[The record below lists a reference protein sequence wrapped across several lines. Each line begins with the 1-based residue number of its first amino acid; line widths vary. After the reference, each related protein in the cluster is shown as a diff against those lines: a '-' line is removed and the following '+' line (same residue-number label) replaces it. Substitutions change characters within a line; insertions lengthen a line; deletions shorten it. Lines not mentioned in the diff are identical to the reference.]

1 MPGNLTE
8 EAQGICLVAAFLVCT
23 GMRQRTFGKDVRL
36 LQAASQQLRF
46 PQRETTER
54 LKACHGPGY
63 LLHGSREQRYGVSD
77 VSRQRI
83 RRPQGWR
90 HQGARILEIRLLQ
103 EAHRP
108 VQAGE
113 GPGQVT
119 LAESEQTKPPQGH
132 YEAPVSDRL
141 GDPAPFF
148 AEGRSSAK
156 LPNSA
161 WHAASVARE
170 STAGGGRPKRSRRCT
185 PSKDATVC
193 LRQSTA
199 R

>member
-1 MPGNLTE
+1 M
-8 EAQGICLVAAFLVCT
+8 C
-23 GMRQRTFGKDVRL
+23 QRTFGKDVRL

-46 PQRETTER
+46 LQRETTER

-90 HQGARILEIRLLQ
+90 HQGEPGRILEIRLLQ

-108 VQAGE
+108 FKQGE

-132 YEAPVSDRL
+132 YEAPGATVRL

-148 AEGRSSAK
+148 AEGDPFGEAPQLGMARGERGAEHSGELRETEALAAMHPVERRDGLPAVVYRSMIVTLS
-156 LPNSA
+156 
-161 WHAASVARE
+161 
-170 STAGGGRPKRSRRCT
+170 
-185 PSKDATVC
+185 
-193 LRQSTA
+193 Q
-199 R
+199 